1 MCGFVGFVHL
11 EPRPLSSDNLQQ
23 TVRRMSGAITHRGP
37 DAEGVFVDPATQVA
51 LGFRRLAIR
60 DLTAAGHQPMESA
73 SQRYVIAFNGEIYN
87 SEEVRAQLQS
97 EVGSIA
103 FRGHSDTEVLLAG
116 IDHWGLEATIQRC
129 VGMFAI
135 ALWDRHQ
142 QKLSLCR
149 DRFGEKPLYYGFG
162 RGTFLFGS
170 ELKGLRQH
178 PSFDDKI
185 DRHALALYLRHNYM
199 PAPHSIFQQIKKL
212 TPGTIVTF
220 DLPQLKNRKF
230 AEPRPYWSFL
240 DTLQAG
246 QANPFTGSMDEA
258 VNQLETILQRTIDEQ
273 MISDVPL
280 GAFLSGGL
288 DSSLVVALM
297 QSRQTQRV
305 RSFSIGFHEKEF
317 DEAPH
322 AKAVARH
329 LGTEH
334 TELYV
339 TPQDALDVVPLL
351 PAMFDEPF
359 ADSSQIPTYLV
370 AKMARQQVTVSLSG
384 DAGDE
389 VFGGYSRYV
398 RGLQFAQLEK
408 VPGVLRSGAA
418 WMLQQ
423 VPGVQSAGSRSLMRR
438 VYWAAELLGA
448 KSFESAYRLLVS
460 AWRDPLLAV
469 DTDAVASSA
478 FEDLP
483 RRMQGMD
490 PLRRM
495 MALDTLTYLPDDIMV
510 KVDRATMAVSLE
522 ARAPFLD
529 HRVSEFAC
537 RLPHAHLMQSGQGKM
552 VLRKL
557 LAKYVPTS
565 LTDRPKQGFGIPVDR
580 WVRGPLLDWAE
591 SLLDPKLLADQ
602 GLFHTGHIRQVW
614 EEHKSGRANRIT
626 QLWPI
631 LMFQAW
637 QREGD
642 CQSQNPLTLPKKAA

>member
-11 EPRPLSSDNLQQ
+11 EPRFLSVENLQQ
-23 TVRRMSGAITHRGP
+23 TVRKMSGAIMHRGP
-37 DAEGVFVDPATQVA
+37 DSEGIFVDPQTQVA

-60 DLTAAGHQPMESA
+60 DLTVAGHQPMESA
-73 SQRYVIAFNGEIYN
+73 SQRYVITFNGEIYN
-87 SEEVRAQLQS
+87 SEEVRAQLLS
-97 EVGSIA
+97 EVGSIR

-116 IDHWGLEATIQRC
+116 IDHWGLAATIQRC

-135 ALWDRHQ
+135 ALWDRQ
-142 QKLSLCR
+142 EQTLSLCR

-178 PSFDDKI
+178 PNFDAQI
-185 DRHALALYLRHNYM
+185 DRQSLALYLRHNYM
-199 PAPHSIFQQIKKL
+199 PAPYSIFQQIQKL
-212 TPGTIVTF
+212 TPGTILTVN
-220 DLPQLKNRKF
+220 LEQLKRKQLPAPQPF
-230 AEPRPYWSFL
+230 WSFIE
-240 DTLQAG
+240 TLHEG
-246 QANPFTGSMDEA
+246 QAAPFTGSMDEA
-258 VNQLETILQRTIDEQ
+258 VNQLETIMQRTIEEQ

-288 DSSLVVALM
+288 DSSLIVALM
-297 QSRQTQRV
+297 QSRKSQRV
-305 RSFSIGFHEKEF
+305 RSFSVGFHEKEF

-370 AKMARQQVTVSLSG
+370 AKMARQHVTVSLSG

-389 VFGGYSRYV
+389 IFGGYSRYM
-398 RGLQFAQLEK
+398 RGLQFSKLERI
-408 VPGVLRSGAA
+408 PGFLRQGAA
-418 WMLQQ
+418 WALSQI
-423 VPGVQSAGSRSLMRR
+423 PGVQSASSRSLMRR
-438 VYWAAELLGA
+438 VFWAAELLGA
-448 KSFESAYRLLVS
+448 KSFEAAYRLMVS
-460 AWRDPLLAV
+460 AWKDPLLAV
-469 DTDAVASSA
+469 DSSAIATSA

-483 RRMQGMD
+483 QQFGGLG

-495 MALDTLTYLPDDIMV
+495 MALDTLTYLPDDILV

-529 HRVSEFAC
+529 HRISEFAC
-537 RLPHAHLMQSGQGKM
+537 RLPQSMLMQSGQGKM
-552 VLRKL
+552 ILRQL

-591 SLLDPKLLADQ
+591 SLLEPRILSDQ
-602 GLFHTGHIRQVW
+602 GLFRTHHVRQVW
-614 EEHKSGRANRIT
+614 EEHKSGKANRIT

-637 QREGD
+637 QREGAGMS
-642 CQSQNPLTLPKKAA
+642 QSSPISMRRAA